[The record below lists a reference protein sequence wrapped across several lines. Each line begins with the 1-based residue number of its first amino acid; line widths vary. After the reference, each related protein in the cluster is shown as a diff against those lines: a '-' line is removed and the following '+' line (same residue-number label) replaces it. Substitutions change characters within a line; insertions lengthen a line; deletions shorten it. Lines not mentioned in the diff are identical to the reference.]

1 MSSCFTWTGSELTPC
16 MNLKNSVKTV
26 KGKKK
31 KKKDKFSSL
40 CFGNDTFFSL
50 IKLTIK
56 SLFLLWV

>member
-31 KKKDKFSSL
+31 KEKR
-40 CFGNDTFFSL
+40 
-50 IKLTIK
+50 
-56 SLFLLWV
+56 